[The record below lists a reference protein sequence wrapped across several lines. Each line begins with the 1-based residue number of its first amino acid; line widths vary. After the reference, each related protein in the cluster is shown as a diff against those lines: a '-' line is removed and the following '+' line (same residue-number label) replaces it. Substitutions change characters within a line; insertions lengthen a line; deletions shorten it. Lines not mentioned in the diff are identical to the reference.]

1 MLAGSSIRDDGQA
14 QLAVVARRGAATGG
28 DDGAA
33 AGSDEMGL
41 SETELSQTGIAEE
54 SIRDTDGSAALR
66 RSEYVDSEHD
76 AEA

>member
-1 MLAGSSIRDDGQA
+1 MLARFE
-14 QLAVVARRGAATGG
+14 LTP
-28 DDGAA
+28 AA
-33 AGSDEMGL
+33 ALDEMGL

-76 AEA
+76 AEP